1 MSAILLLLWNRKL
14 NKKEKYRVM
23 KIETIKI
30 SELESF
36 IDSTLYKNFADI
48 PITRLRALSQA
59 KNPRASQ
66 DDVALIFTH
75 EDNELLSYIGLLP
88 DTVWHGNEQQRVW
101 WNSCWWANEKV
112 KNNGSMHL
120 FYLACKL
127 TNGKLYFP
135 ELTPH
140 TGELLNR
147 MKNFTTLN
155 VGGVRAYLKLN
166 IADILPARKKA
177 FVKVRPILLL
187 IDWGINL
194 IYSPF
199 RWNWKK
205 MLQKKDLDF
214 KIIDRI
220 DDEAA
225 HFIGKNNTNE
235 LFRRNKEELNWIIDN
250 PWITEGEAQPNQ
262 QYAFSLQAKSFKTVS
277 VKIYENQQIIGFF
290 ILLLRNGD
298 AKLTYCYFNENSIAN
313 FVDILYKVLLNNNVF
328 TFLSFDSNVSK
339 FIQNNKNPF
348 IFTRKQVKTI
358 AFPKDVEL
366 QPQAIQD
373 GDGDCAFV

>member
-1 MSAILLLLWNRKL
+1 
-14 NKKEKYRVM
+14 M

-36 IDSTLYKNFADI
+36 IDSALYKNFSEI

-59 KNPRASQ
+59 KNTRASK

-75 EDNELLSYIGLLP
+75 EDNILLSFIGLLP
-88 DTVWHGNEQQRVW
+88 DTIWLGNEPQKAW
-101 WNSCWWANEKV
+101 WNSCWWANETEKS
-112 KNNGSMHL
+112 NGSMQL

-140 TGELLNR
+140 TGDLLNR

-155 VGGVRAYLKLN
+155 VEGVRAYLKLN
-166 IADILPARKKA
+166 IADIVPARKKA
-177 FVKVRPILLL
+177 FAKVRPMLLL
-187 IDWGINL
+187 IDWMINFIYLPIRL
-194 IYSPF
+194 I
-199 RWNWKK
+199 WENK
-205 MLQKKDLDF
+205 LQNKNLDY

-250 PWITEGEAQPNQ
+250 PWITEENVQPNQ
-262 QYAFSLQAKSFKTVS
+262 KYAFSLQAKSFKTVL
-277 VKIYENQQIIGFF
+277 VKTYSNQQISGFF
-290 ILLLRNGD
+290 ILLIRDGN
-298 AKLTYCYFNENSIAN
+298 AKLTYCYFNENSISD
-313 FVDILYKVLLNNNVF
+313 FVNILYKVLLTSNIN
-328 TFLSFDSNVSK
+328 TFLSFDSHISEY
-339 FIQNNKNPF
+339 IQNNKNPF
-348 IFTRKQVKTI
+348 ILTRKQVKTI
-358 AFPKDVEL
+358 AFPKDGEI